1 VCGLALYGYNI
12 MRAVGFK
19 LTCITPSRGFCI
31 ELATAL
37 AVSLA
42 SFMQIPVSSTQC
54 LVGATVGAG
63 IASGGFKQVQ
73 WFYLFRVTT
82 GWVGT
87 FFITA
92 VVTAGL
98 FSFATYSPS
107 L

>member
-1 VCGLALYGYNI
+1 
-12 MRAVGFK
+12 
-19 LTCITPSRGFCI
+19 
-31 ELATAL
+31 
-37 AVSLA
+37 
-42 SFMQIPVSSTQC
+42 MQIPVSSTQC

-73 WFYLFRVTT
+73 WFFLFRVAT

-98 FSFATYSPS
+98 FSFATYPQSREQFVPPCYGTRIYA
-107 L
+107 LK